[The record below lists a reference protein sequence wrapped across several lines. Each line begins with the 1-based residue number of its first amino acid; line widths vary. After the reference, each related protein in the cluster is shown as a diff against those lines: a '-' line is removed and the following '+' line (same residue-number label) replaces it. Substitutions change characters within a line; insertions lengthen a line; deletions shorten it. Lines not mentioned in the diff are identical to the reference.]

1 MLPIGRTETSVGRRF
16 LGSSR
21 REPKLAC
28 VRWRPRHGF
37 AIAQVGKSIYAVS
50 GVNNAGAAGTLS
62 VFPSTRSTSPKYD
75 LLITD
80 ELPDADR
87 RFGRQRCGH
96 VTSLRLRPGKRPG
109 QRGAPK
115 FQGQS
120 LRQRPWSARHPAL
133 CRSGRWGSP
142 EASSPPGPRARG
154 RRAGVRSPTSRS

>member
-1 MLPIGRTETSVGRRF
+1 MLPIGRAETSVGRRF

-37 AIAQVGKSIYAVS
+37 AIAQVGKTIYAVS

-62 VFPSTRSTSPKYD
+62 VFPSTRFYEPRQYD

-80 ELPDADR
+80 ELLIVD
-87 RFGRQRCGH
+87 FGRQRCGH
-96 VTSLRLRPGKRPG
+96 VTSRRLRPGKRPG

-120 LRQRPWSARHPAL
+120 LRQRPWSARHPEP
-133 CRSGRWGSP
+133 CRNGRSGSP
-142 EASSPPGPRARG
+142 EASWPPGPRARD
-154 RRAGVRSPTSRS
+154 RRAGARSPTSRP